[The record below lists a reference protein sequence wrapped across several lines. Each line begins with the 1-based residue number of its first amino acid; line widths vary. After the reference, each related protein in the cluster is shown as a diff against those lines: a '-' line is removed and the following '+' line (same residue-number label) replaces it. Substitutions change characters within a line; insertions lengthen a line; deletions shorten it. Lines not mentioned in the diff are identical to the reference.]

1 MICWVLKKIL
11 IDSLW
16 NFVFYSFMLFFCF
29 GGEVARMEGR
39 HKGTEVSGIGGHGE
53 TLDF

>member
-1 MICWVLKKIL
+1 MKFC
-11 IDSLW
+11 
-16 NFVFYSFMLFFCF
+16 FLFIYVIFCF